1 MKRFLALSLGL
12 LTFSLAACTPEINLA
27 TYKKEG
33 MDDDAFEKQR
43 YACLKESQRAVDA
56 KIMDIT
62 FILMFRSYKSDKE
75 PSFMMYDACMAA
87 NGWKYVKGVDRNTP
101 KMLGLINH

>member
-1 MKRFLALSLGL
+1 MKRFIALSLGFL
-12 LTFSLAACTPEINLA
+12 AFSLAACTPEIDLA

-33 MDDDAFEKQR
+33 MDNEAFEKAR
-43 YACLKESQRAVDA
+43 YACLKESERAVDV
-56 KIMDIT
+56 KSLT
-62 FILMFRSYKSDKE
+62 FSFFLSFVSYKSDKE

-101 KMLGLINH
+101 KMLGLVNH